1 MPGEAEAHVDVVTYN
16 RWAERRR
23 PFDRMERKLVELWLA
38 RPDAEARPVYDA
50 LRYALSFARLTVVR
64 NAAGV
69 DVDLTGPLALHA
81 MQLRERLE
89 ARFDKASGLWSAT
102 RDLPDLLRRTR
113 AQRDAVL
120 AHLPIDEASL
130 EAEVSTRLLVVASGG
145 GGGAGYVY
153 PGVYEVLER
162 NGLVP
167 DAMIGTSIGALMS
180 IFRARRKRFDPAPLV
195 AAARRLSWAG
205 VFQVLETGN
214 RYGMP
219 ATLRLRL
226 RSALGPLFLR
236 PDGAPM
242 RLSDCEIP
250 LSIVVTG
257 ITVDALKHDLAWYE
271 HLLDDDVR
279 RSGIASGIQGGIKA
293 LSVLRE
299 FLSRPDAL
307 RCLPLGMTPETDAF
321 DVLDAAGFSSS
332 VPGVIHYDVL
342 REDPRMHRI
351 LDHLYAEH
359 GITRLGE
366 GGLTSN
372 VPARLAWE
380 WAQSGR
386 FGRRNAFVLALDC
399 FAPMTRRLAW
409 YPMMQAVRTA
419 NVEADR
425 PFADLYLP
433 MTRTLSPMNLVP
445 SLRDAL
451 LALRWGREEMEPHVA
466 LVRAMM
472 EPIPPLAPAPEAS
485 PAGQPGER

>member
-1 MPGEAEAHVDVVTYN
+1 MDAATYN
-16 RWAERRR
+16 RWADRRR
-23 PFDRMERKLVELWLA
+23 PFDRMETRLVELWLS
-38 RPDAEARPVYDA
+38 RPEPEARPVYDA
-50 LRYALSFARLTVVR
+50 LRYVISFARLTVVR

-89 ARFDKASGLWSAT
+89 ARFEKAAGLWSAS

-113 AQRDAVL
+113 AQRQALLD
-120 AHLPIDEASL
+120 HLPLDEESL
-130 EAEVSTRLLVVASGG
+130 EAEVTTRVLLIASGG

-153 PGVYEVLER
+153 PGAYEVLER

-167 DAMIGTSIGALMS
+167 DGMIGTSIGSLMS
-180 IFRARRKRFDPAPLV
+180 MFRARRKRFDPAPLV
-195 AAARRLSWAG
+195 AAARRLSWSG

-226 RSALGPLFLR
+226 RSALGPLFLL
-236 PDGAPM
+236 PDGTPM
-242 RLSDCEIP
+242 CLADCEIP
-250 LSIVVTG
+250 LAIVVTG

-279 RSGIASGIQGGIKA
+279 RSGIAAGIQGGIKA

-299 FLSRPDAL
+299 FLARRDAL
-307 RCLPLGMTPETDAF
+307 RCLPLGMVPGTEGF

-351 LDHLYAEH
+351 LDNLYAEH

-386 FGRRNAFVLALDC
+386 FGRRNTFVLALDC

-409 YPMMQAVRTA
+409 YPMQQLVRTA
-419 NVEADR
+419 NVDADR
-425 PFADLYLP
+425 AFADLYLP
-433 MTRTLSPMNLVP
+433 MPRTLSPMNLVP

-451 LALRWGREEMEPHVA
+451 LALRWGREEMEPHVPLIRA
-466 LVRAMM
+466 LM
-472 EPIPPLAPAPEAS
+472 EPIPPLPPPPAD
-485 PAGQPGER
+485 G